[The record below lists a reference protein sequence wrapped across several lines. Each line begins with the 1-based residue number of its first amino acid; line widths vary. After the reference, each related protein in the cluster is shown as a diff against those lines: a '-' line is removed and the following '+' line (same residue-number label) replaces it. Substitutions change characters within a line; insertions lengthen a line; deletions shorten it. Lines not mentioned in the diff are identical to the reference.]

1 MQDVKGRRRHRIPQR
16 ALSEGISKK
25 CSLWRNKEGKEES
38 TKATAE
44 SVATKNADSQSHH
57 SRRASCRRFDSACCE
72 RKVSIPSSGEELG
85 LFRRRPSMDSMF
97 LSNRPLHHHI
107 KPLLQKKATE
117 KWYRLVPIRNLTG
130 GSAWRGTTECV
141 RRRSLQ

>member
-25 CSLWRNKEGKEES
+25 CSLWRNKEGNEES

-57 SRRASCRRFDSACCE
+57 SRRARCRRPDSACCA
-72 RKVSIPSSGEELG
+72 RKVSVPSRGEVLG
-85 LFRRRPSMDSMF
+85 LLARRPIVESMFPRRRPI
-97 LSNRPLHHHI
+97 HHHLS
-107 KPLLQKKATE
+107 PLPQD
-117 KWYRLVPIRNLTG
+117 
-130 GSAWRGTTECV
+130 
-141 RRRSLQ
+141 

>member
-57 SRRASCRRFDSACCE
+57 SRRASCRRPDSACCT
-72 RKVSIPSSGEELG
+72 RNVSVPSSAEELDLLG
-85 LFRRRPSMDSMF
+85 RSPSIDSMF
-97 LSNRPLHHHI
+97 LTRRPIHI
-107 KPLLQKKATE
+107 HSKPLLQRKATG
-117 KWYRLVPIRNLTG
+117 KWYRAVHVRNLTG
-130 GSAWRGTTECV
+130 GSEWSRCIARYCE
-141 RRRSLQ
+141 